1 MILHAE
7 KITSASPFLP
17 AINALA
23 KEAFP
28 PEEYLSPSQLIDTS
42 QEDGFDF
49 WSLQDGDLF
58 VGFLAVRTYQRVA
71 YLFFLAIDAPLRS
84 HGYGSHALQTL
95 RTLYPGFQHVV
106 DFEMLDDNA
115 PNHAQREK
123 RRQFYLR
130 NGYQPTGHF
139 LSYLGVDYEIFCM
152 DAAFDFPAFQTLM
165 GTLRIDGFHPQ
176 YFTQDDLPQRIAMS
190 HTTAYRMSSED

>member
-1 MILHAE
+1 MLLRAE
-7 KITSASPFLP
+7 KVTLASPSLP
-17 AINALA
+17 AINTLA

-28 PEEYLSPSQLIDTS
+28 PEEYLAPSQLIDMS

-49 WSLQDGDLF
+49 WSLHDGDLF
-58 VGFLAVRTYQRVA
+58 VGFLVVRTYQRIA

-84 HGYGSHALQTL
+84 HGYGGHALYTL
-95 RTLYPGFQHVV
+95 RTLYPDFQHVV
-106 DFEMLDDNA
+106 DFEMLDKNA
-115 PNHAQREK
+115 PNVAQREK

-152 DAAFDFPAFQTLM
+152 DDAFDLPAFQALM
-165 GTLRIDGFHPQ
+165 ASLKIDGFHPK
-176 YFTQDDLPQRIAMS
+176 YFTLDEASPRNV
-190 HTTAYRMSSED
+190 